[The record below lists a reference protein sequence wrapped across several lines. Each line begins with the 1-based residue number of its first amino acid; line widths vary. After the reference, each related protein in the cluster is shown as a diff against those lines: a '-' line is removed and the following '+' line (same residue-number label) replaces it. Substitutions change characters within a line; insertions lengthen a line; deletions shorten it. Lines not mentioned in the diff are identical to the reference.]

1 MCCCVHPPL
10 RIQFILATRLSYTH
24 LKCWYM
30 SDKLIEYTKE
40 KRHVKREIKLA
51 KFQTGRLV
59 RFMYHRA
66 TVPPVCREDRL
77 MIQSHGF
84 DFSQGCASGLFHT
97 FPLKSDMTEIL
108 LKGRRSEII
117 HLFSFSI
124 VKITTTRTS
133 NLDLSHSRL
142 TDFQGNA
149 LNDFSDVCFQLQC
162 NNSFR
167 KMKRTCTLLSYVLA
181 ASLK

>member
-1 MCCCVHPPL
+1 
-10 RIQFILATRLSYTH
+10 
-24 LKCWYM
+24 
-30 SDKLIEYTKE
+30 
-40 KRHVKREIKLA
+40 
-51 KFQTGRLV
+51 
-59 RFMYHRA
+59 
-66 TVPPVCREDRL
+66 

-162 NNSFR
+162 NKIKCILTNSFR
-167 KMKRTCTLLSYVLA
+167 KMKRKCTLLSYVLA